1 MTTTPRSEAGLW
13 RGLWGFLRRDLALW
27 GLALLLAPATAVSVV
42 LQPWLLK
49 SVIDEHIVTGD
60 LDGIRVAALTYLA
73 AVLAGF
79 CFQVGHTAALSIAAT
94 RTIGH
99 VRRAVFEHLV
109 TLPAAFFDREPSGR
123 LLTRATSDVEA
134 LSETL
139 NAGAFTLLL
148 DLLQVIGVLAAMVR
162 LDPWLTLTLL
172 LVAPPLVLIIELLRR
187 RLRALFGEIQ
197 TSQSALNA
205 WISERL
211 EGLETV
217 QLHADEG
224 RAIAG
229 FDDRLARY
237 RDASIRSNLYDA
249 LMYASVDGIG
259 VAATALIL
267 WYGSGGALSGVI
279 TAGVL
284 AAFIDYLGKLIGPI
298 QEFSQKIAVLQ
309 RASAALEKI
318 FSLLDVDEAIP
329 PGEPAR
335 APLQGDVVLRDVGF
349 AYPGGPPVLEGVD
362 LVVHPREVLA
372 LCGRTGS
379 GKTTLSA
386 VLTRSYVGYTG
397 SIRLDG
403 HELSTLDPKV
413 VRRAIG
419 TVRQDVQL
427 FPDTVRFNLT
437 LGHPFDDAQILA
449 AARAMRAER
458 VVERLGGLDGHIAA
472 GGKNLS
478 SGEAQ
483 LLALARVT
491 LHDPPIVLLDEATA
505 SVDPATEARVQ
516 EAIDELLSRKTVIVI
531 AHRLG
536 TILRATRVAVMD
548 AGRVVEVGTHA
559 ELMARGEVYARLVQ
573 QRADATEGCNPG

>member
-1 MTTTPRSEAGLW
+1 MKARSEAGLW
-13 RGLWGFLRRDLALW
+13 RGMWTWVRLDAGTWAF
-27 GLALLLAPATAVSVV
+27 ALLLAPATAVSVV

-49 SVIDEHIVTGD
+49 QVIDEHIVTGQ
-60 LDGIRVAALTYLA
+60 LDGILQAALTYLA

-79 CFQVGHTAALSIAAT
+79 LFQVGHLAALSVAAT

-99 VRRAVFEHLV
+99 VRRAVFTHLLK
-109 TLPAAFFDREPSGR
+109 LPSAFYDREPSGR

-134 LSETL
+134 LAETL

-148 DLLQVIGVLAAMVR
+148 DVLQVVGVLSAMLWLDAR
-162 LDPWLTLTLL
+162 LTFVLL
-172 LVAPPLVLIIELLRR
+172 LLAPPLVGIIELLRR
-187 RLRALFGEIQ
+187 QLRRLFGEIH
-197 TSQSALNA
+197 TSQAALNA
-205 WISERL
+205 WTSERL

-217 QLHADEG
+217 QLHGDEA
-224 RAIAG
+224 RALRG
-229 FDDRLARY
+229 FEERLDRF
-237 RDASIRSNLYDA
+237 RDASIRSNVYDA
-249 LMYASVDGIG
+249 LMFASVDGIG

-267 WYGSGGALSGVI
+267 WYGSGGLLSGVV

-284 AAFIDYLGKLIGPI
+284 AAFIDYLGKLMGPI
-298 QEFSQKIAVLQ
+298 QEFSQKVAVIQ

-318 FSLLDVDEAIP
+318 FSLLDVDEAVP
-329 PGEPAR
+329 PGQ
-335 APLQGDVVLRDVGF
+335 PLRGELRGELVLQDVRF
-349 AYPGGPPVLEGVD
+349 AYGDGAPVLDGVN
-362 LVVHPREVLA
+362 LTIRPREALA

-386 VLTRSYVGYTG
+386 LLTRTYTG
-397 SIRLDG
+397 YAGSIQVDG
-403 HELSTLDPKV
+403 QELSTLDPGA

-419 TVRQDVQL
+419 VVRQDVQL

-437 LGHPFDDAQILA
+437 LGRPIDDAAVLEA
-449 AARAMRAER
+449 VRCMRADR
-458 VVERLGGLDGHIAA
+458 VVERLGGLDGKISS

-483 LLALARVT
+483 LLALARVM

-505 SVDPATEARVQ
+505 SVDPATEALVQ
-516 EAIDELLSRKTVIVI
+516 AAIDELLQRKTVIVI

-536 TILRATRVAVMD
+536 TILHASRVALMD

-559 ELMARGEVYARLVQ
+559 ELVAAGGLYAQLVQ
-573 QRADATEGCNPG
+573 QRLTEAEAPPV